1 MFSHILVGTNNIDQA
16 KTFYD
21 EVLGVLG
28 VGQGIV
34 QPNATGHKRVFYP
47 HDGNVFGVS
56 EPISGNA
63 ASNADGGTIG
73 FVCSSP
79 EQVKLFHHTA
89 IEHGGTSIEDPPGLR
104 DGPMGK
110 IYLCYFRDLDGHK
123 ICGMHRPG

>member
-1 MFSHILVGTNNIDQA
+1 MFSHILVGTDNIDRA
-16 KTFYD
+16 KNFYD

-28 VGQGIV
+28 VGQGMV
-34 QPNATGHKRVFYP
+34 QPNATGHKRVFYL
-47 HDGNVFGVS
+47 HEGNVFGVS
-56 EPISGNA
+56 EPISGNG

-79 EQVKLFHHTA
+79 EQVKLFHDTA

-123 ICGMHRPG
+123 ICGMHRPS